1 MRVEW
6 GPGEVAGKRFAG
18 VDTHAGEHALCVLD
32 CLGRVE
38 LREEFPADAAG
49 YEALAA
55 ALGDPAGVACVG
67 VEGTASYGAGLARH
81 LLSAG
86 FAVMEVLRPGRRG
99 ARRGRGKSDPAD
111 AERAARQA
119 LAGEDLSEPKSQ
131 DGWVDSLRWLLAAR
145 EGAVRAA
152 TAAANRALGLLVTA
166 PEGLRAR
173 WRGEPT
179 EAVMRAL
186 SELADPADPRL
197 AALAAIGREWALA
210 RSDAASLEASMRGL
224 LEEGCPAL
232 LAMPGCGPV
241 SAAALAVAAG
251 DNPGR
256 MRSEASFAALC
267 GASPVE
273 ASSGRVARH
282 RLNRGGDRA
291 ANAALHTIA
300 LNRERNDERTRA
312 YVERRT
318 AEGKSR
324 REIRRCVKRYVA
336 REAYR
341 ALTRPRDVPE
351 HPGPALAA
359 ARRAAG
365 VTQAAAAGALGCSPQ
380 ALSALER
387 GRRRSPALA
396 ARYAAWVADGMPLEV
411 ARE

>member
-86 FAVMEVLRPGRRG
+86 FAVMEVLRLGRRG

-186 SELADPADPRL
+186 SEL
-197 AALAAIGREWALA
+197 
-210 RSDAASLEASMRGL
+210 
-224 LEEGCPAL
+224 CF
-232 LAMPGCGPV
+232 V
-241 SAAALAVAAG
+241 
-251 DNPGR
+251 N
-256 MRSEASFAALC
+256 
-267 GASPVE
+267 
-273 ASSGRVARH
+273 
-282 RLNRGGDRA
+282 
-291 ANAALHTIA
+291 
-300 LNRERNDERTRA
+300 
-312 YVERRT
+312 
-318 AEGKSR
+318 
-324 REIRRCVKRYVA
+324 
-336 REAYR
+336 
-341 ALTRPRDVPE
+341 
-351 HPGPALAA
+351 
-359 ARRAAG
+359 
-365 VTQAAAAGALGCSPQ
+365 
-380 ALSALER
+380 
-387 GRRRSPALA
+387 
-396 ARYAAWVADGMPLEV
+396 
-411 ARE
+411 

>member
-6 GPGEVAGKRFAG
+6 DPGEVAGKRFAG
-18 VDTHAGEHALCVLD
+18 VDTRAGECALCVLD

-49 YEALAA
+49 YEALAS
-55 ALGDPAGVACVG
+55 ALGDPGAVACVG

-86 FAVMEVLRPGRRG
+86 FRVMEVLRPGRRG

-119 LAGEDLSEPKSQ
+119 LAGEDLSEPKSR

-145 EGAVRAA
+145 EGAVRCA

-173 WRGEPT
+173 WRGGPT

-186 SELADPADPRL
+186 SELADPSDPRL

-210 RSDAASLEASMRGL
+210 RADAASLEASMRGL

-251 DNPGR
+251 DNPGG

-300 LNRERNDERTRA
+300 LNRGRNDERTRA

-324 REIRRCVKRYVA
+324 REIRRCVKRHVV

-365 VTQAAAAGALGCSPQ
+365 VTQADAAAELECSPQ

>member
-38 LREEFPADAAG
+38 LRAEFPADAAG

-232 LAMPGCGPV
+232 LTMPGCGPV